1 MRLLRFQRWWSYE
14 LFPWGHIS
22 LRWKRRPCHVQP
34 DVGAAMGA
42 LASLTAD
49 GLFIGQSP
57 AFFEFMREL
66 AANADAAQREQ

>member
-1 MRLLRFQRWWSYE
+1 
-14 LFPWGHIS
+14 
-22 LRWKRRPCHVQP
+22 
-34 DVGAAMGA
+34 MGA